1 MKKIN
6 DAKFQERI
14 GWVPHKGQAEV
25 IASPARDKT
34 ICAGVRWGKS
44 QVAAYEVAKELMYP
58 NKRIWIVSLSYDMA
72 KMVFNHLVDFLGHY
86 DRSLLKKVSFRPP
99 QKLVIKEWNSWVECK
114 SSGEPESLMGQEL
127 DLCIIDEAARTSGDV
142 WDRYLAA
149 RLSTRQ
155 GRSIAI
161 STPFGQTNWFYKRYI
176 ETKETNSSWHFNTL
190 NNPYFKK
197 EEWDRLKKNTPEM
210 IFKQEYE
217 AEFLR
222 DAASV
227 FRGISQI
234 IGDTLRKP
242 ESGHYYVM
250 GVDLGKHNDSSVITV
265 IDTSTNNV
273 VHHDDFLGIEYPLQ
287 KARIIATAR
296 EYNTA
301 RVCIDATHGSVGE
314 PIAADLTREGL
325 FVEDF
330 GFSGKSKKELIEK
343 LSIFIEQGFIKIPK
357 VEKLIDEL
365 NIFGYKLTDSGN
377 IVYSAPPGA
386 HDDMVMSLALA
397 VWSLNPGKP
406 KIVDLITKE
415 LAKNKVK
422 LHKSFI

>member
-1 MKKIN
+1 
-6 DAKFQERI
+6 
-14 GWVPHKGQAEV
+14 V

-44 QVAAYEVAKELMYP
+44 QTAAYEVARELMLP
-58 NKRIWIVSLSYDMA
+58 NKRIWIVSISYDMA
-72 KMVFNHLVDFLGHY
+72 KMVFNHLVDFLGAY
-86 DRSLLKKVSFRPP
+86 DKGMVRKVSFRPP
-99 QKLVIKEWNSWVECK
+99 QRLEIKEWSSWVECK

-127 DLCIIDEAARTSGDV
+127 DLCVVDEAARTPGEI

-161 STPFGQTNWFYKRYI
+161 STPFGQNNWFYKRYLQ
-176 ETKETNSSWHFNTL
+176 TKETNSSWHFNTL

-197 EEWDRLKKNTPEM
+197 EEWDRLKSTTPER

-217 AEFLR
+217 AIFLR
-222 DAASV
+222 DAAAV
-227 FRGISQI
+227 FRGIDSVVA
-234 IGDTLRKP
+234 DTLKKP
-242 ESGHYYVM
+242 ERGHYYVM
-250 GVDLGKHNDSSVITV
+250 GVDLGKHNDFSVITV
-265 IDTSTNNV
+265 IDTITNNV
-273 VHHDDFLGIEYPLQ
+273 VHHDNFISVEYPLQ

-296 EYNTA
+296 EYNNA

-314 PIAADLTREGL
+314 PIAEDLTREGL

-343 LSIFIEQGFIKIPK
+343 LSIFIEQGFIKIPNI
-357 VEKLIDEL
+357 EKLIDEL
-365 NIFGYKLTDSGN
+365 NIFGYKLTESGN
-377 IVYSAPPGA
+377 IVYSAPEGA

-406 KIVDLITKE
+406 RSVDPIARE
-415 LAKNKVK
+415 LAKYKK
-422 LHKSFI
+422 KIIKSYI